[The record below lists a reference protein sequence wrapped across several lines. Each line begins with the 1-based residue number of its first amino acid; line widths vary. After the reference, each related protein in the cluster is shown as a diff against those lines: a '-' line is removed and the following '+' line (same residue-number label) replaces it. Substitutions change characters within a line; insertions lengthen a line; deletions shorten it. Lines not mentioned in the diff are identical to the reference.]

1 MISPPAWLVAAASKP
16 LPGVFHHF
24 EGTLHHW
31 GYLAV
36 GLFLFLEDFGVPLP
50 GETMLIAA
58 SLYAGAGHLN
68 VWLVGLVGF
77 AAAVLGDNVG
87 YLIGRRGGR
96 RLIERFGKYVFVT
109 PARLDR
115 AEAFFEK
122 HGGKVV
128 TVARFIEG
136 LRQLNGVIAGTVEM
150 PWRRFLFFNV
160 IGAGLWVATWTSLGY
175 LAGNHVETISRDFTY
190 FAIGAAVLFLLFV
203 GWHLR
208 QRRKHKRA
216 SA

>member
-1 MISPPAWLVAAASKP
+1 MTLPEWLVVAASKP
-16 LPGVFHHF
+16 LPGPFHHL

-58 SLYAGAGHLN
+58 ALYAGAGHLN
-68 VWLVGLVGF
+68 VWLVAIIGF

-87 YLIGRRGGR
+87 YAIGRKGGR
-96 RLIERFGKYVFVT
+96 RLIERFGRYVFVT

-115 AEAFFEK
+115 AEAFFEE

-128 TVARFIEG
+128 AIARFVEG
-136 LRQLNGVIAGTVEM
+136 LRQLNGIIAGTVEM
-150 PWRRFLFFNV
+150 PWRRFVFFNV
-160 IGAGLWVATWTSLGY
+160 IGAALWVATWTSLGY
-175 LAGNHVETISRDFTY
+175 FAGNHVETISRYFTY
-190 FAIGAAVLFLLFV
+190 FAIAVVVLV
-203 GWHLR
+203 IVVVSWHLH

-216 SA
+216 A

>member
-1 MISPPAWLVAAASKP
+1 MNLPTWLVLAASKP

-36 GLFLFLEDFGVPLP
+36 GTFLFLEDFGVPLP

-68 VWLVGLVGF
+68 VWLVGIVGF
-77 AAAVLGDNVG
+77 VAAVLGDNVG
-87 YLIGRRGGR
+87 YVIGRNGGR
-96 RLIERFGKYVFVT
+96 RFIERFGRYVFVT

-128 TVARFIEG
+128 AIARFIEG
-136 LRQLNGVIAGTVEM
+136 LRQLNGVIAGTVGM
-150 PWRRFLFFNV
+150 PWRRFLLFNI
-160 IGAGLWVATWTSLGY
+160 IGAAVWVATWTSLGY
-175 LAGNHVETISRDFTY
+175 LAGNNVERIAHDFTL
-190 FAIGAAVLFLLFV
+190 FAIGAAVLFLGFV
-203 GWHLR
+203 VFHLHR
-208 QRRKHKRA
+208 RRKHKRA
-216 SA
+216 AA

>member
-1 MISPPAWLVAAASKP
+1 VITPPGWLVAAASKP
-16 LPGVFHHF
+16 LPSPFNHLQ
-24 EGTLHHW
+24 GTLHHW

-58 SLYAGAGHLN
+58 SLYAGTGHLN
-68 VWLVGLVGF
+68 VWLVAIVGF
-77 AAAVLGDNVG
+77 AAAVLGDNLG
-87 YLIGRRGGR
+87 YVIGRKGGR

-109 PARLDR
+109 PTRLDR
-115 AEAFFEK
+115 AEAFFEN

-128 TVARFIEG
+128 TIARFVEG
-136 LRQLNGVIAGTVEM
+136 LRQLNGIIAGTVEM

-160 IGAGLWVATWTSLGY
+160 IGAALWVATWTSLGY
-175 LAGNHVETISRDFTY
+175 LAGNHVETIAHDFTY
-190 FAIGAAVLFLLFV
+190 FAIGVAALAVVVVL
-203 GWHLR
+203 WHLR

-216 SA
+216 S